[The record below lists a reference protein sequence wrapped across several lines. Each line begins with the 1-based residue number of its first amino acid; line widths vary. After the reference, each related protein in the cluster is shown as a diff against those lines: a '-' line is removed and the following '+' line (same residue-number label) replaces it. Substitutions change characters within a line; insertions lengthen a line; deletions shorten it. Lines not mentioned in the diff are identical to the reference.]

1 MAAQA
6 MGDRLTQASDEASA
20 NLARAATMMAERM
33 DAAVA
38 QFQSLER
45 AVAGHVVHMQRTG
58 DTMTAAGTTFGVASE
73 RLRQAAE
80 PLTSTLIAIE
90 ASAREAT
97 ESLRLATAAK
107 GALELAASSLMG
119 TAEQAN
125 KAFQS
130 YQDRFASTD
139 DVLGR
144 TFEKLVGGVTDL
156 SVDVAKVVAEMQS
169 HLANAVGSLGGGV
182 EQVRE
187 MVEGMT
193 ATVSDLSAVLSRAP
207 EKIL

>member
-1 MAAQA
+1 
-6 MGDRLTQASDEASA
+6 
-20 NLARAATMMAERM
+20 MMAERM

-107 GALELAASSLMG
+107 GALESAASSLMG